1 MWIRVISAIRPNS
14 WLKNSQLKIRK
25 EMKFKKGDSV
35 RVKKGTS
42 VDGFE
47 KMDFTGWQG
56 WVVAYFED
64 GMEDEKELTVEWD
77 SITLEN
83 LPKEYIQKNIDE
95 DFDFDS
101 IILAEDTLE
110 KANKRDNVSDRIKV
124 IQKMEEQYDY
134 LFDVAEGFR
143 PEDSFFIELF
153 ESNNIDVNP
162 TNLRKYLAYIKENI
176 EMPCI
181 LTGIESMGTFGWE
194 ERFDFGY
201 GEKEEREELRKTRPS
216 YKDSYELVSFLEKD
230 IADYNAIKIK
240 AKRISDKKTFIIG
253 LDELKPLDKT
263 TENYAILDAYVK
275 WYVNY

>member
-1 MWIRVISAIRPNS
+1 
-14 WLKNSQLKIRK
+14 
-25 EMKFKKGDSV
+25 MKFKKGDSV
-35 RVKKGTS
+35 KVKKDT
-42 VDGFE
+42 VVEGFE
-47 KMDFTGWQG
+47 DMDFTGWQG

-64 GMEDEKELTVEWD
+64 DFADEKELTVEWD
-77 SITLEN
+77 SITLGN
-83 LPKEYIQKNIDE
+83 LPKEYIQKNIDD

-110 KANKRDNVSDRIKV
+110 KTNKRDKISDRIKI
-124 IQKMEEQYDY
+124 IQQIEEKYNY
-134 LFDVAEGFR
+134 LFDIAEGFQ

-153 ESNNIDVNP
+153 ESSNIDVNP
-162 TNLRKYLAYIKENI
+162 VNLRKYLEYIKENI
-176 EMPCI
+176 EIPCI

-201 GEKEEREELRKTRPS
+201 GEKQEREELRKTRPS
-216 YKDSYELVSFLEKD
+216 HNDTYELISFLEKD

-253 LDELKPLDKT
+253 LDELKPIDKT
-263 TENYAILDAYVK
+263 TENYAIIDTYVK